1 MHLHQKDRDA
11 LRGRTGRKRSKLPYV
26 LPGIGGDRFE
36 FAGRPGQTLYGAN
49 SNPNQALWRACD
61 VRDDGTL
68 GEGRVFCDA
77 TPRVP
82 SQKGLPDGMKVD
94 RSGNLFATG
103 PGGVLVFDPDGTHL
117 GTLNT
122 GVATANC
129 GWGDD
134 GSVLY
139 ITADRDLCRIRLTT
153 RGY

>member
-1 MHLHQKDRDA
+1 MSIFGENADH
-11 LRGRTGRKRSKLPYV
+11 
-26 LPGIGGDRFE
+26 
-36 FAGRPGQTLYGAN
+36 FAGGIRSELEP
-49 SNPNQALWRACD
+49 
-61 VRDDGTL
+61 
-68 GEGRVFCDA
+68 
-77 TPRVP
+77 
-82 SQKGLPDGMKVD
+82 GLPDGMKVD